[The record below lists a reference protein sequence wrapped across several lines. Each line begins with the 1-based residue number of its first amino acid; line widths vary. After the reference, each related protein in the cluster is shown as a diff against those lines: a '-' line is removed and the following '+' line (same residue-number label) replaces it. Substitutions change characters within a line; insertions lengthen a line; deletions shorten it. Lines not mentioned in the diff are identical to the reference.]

1 MSDAL
6 WTAPE
11 HIFNENFPRSQQ
23 GDLFSYG
30 IILSEILTRAL
41 PYSMFEDLSAKSKC
55 CECSYFA
62 KASEPPQPQ
71 KSPPSNLYHACDNM
85 MVWAVAPSNFFLK
98 FEKS

>member
-1 MSDAL
+1 MDNLKVIGCIGVVLCHAQVTLSINHDNPVFLSDAL

-30 IILSEILTRAL
+30 IVLSEILTRGL

-62 KASEPPQPQ
+62 KASEPPP
-71 KSPPSNLYHACDNM
+71 KP
-85 MVWAVAPSNFFLK
+85 
-98 FEKS
+98 